1 MHHASTSIICY
12 VHIEQLSILDNLRF
26 LGFELAWRFVTIDR
40 GNEVNSN
47 DVYMMLLAL
56 LVPDSTNMDHW
67 INHWLSETVVVC
79 FKVKVIT
86 TLLVPGLGMAWR
98 SSPIWVSLGVVAGW
112 DQTSRSCLNKF
123 HTTAIASSFLIAY
136 QDFPHI
142 QQSVSFVDPIFVYFV
157 ISIQRGAMLRLCQC
171 QHQRALLHLHWSWE
185 LFWCDVSHL
194 YSQKGT
200 TVDSLMVVTTKLS
213 STAAFVDCAG
223 VLSHCWEA
231 THRVTLALLAPW
243 ILQAKMRNIW
253 KTYCVWQGHVV

>member
-26 LGFELAWRFVTIDR
+26 FGFELAWRFVTIDW

-56 LVPDSTNMDHW
+56 LVPDSTNMDHC

-79 FKVKVIT
+79 FEVKVIT

-123 HTTAIASSFLIAY
+123 HKTAIASSFLIAY

-142 QQSVSFVDPIFVYFV
+142 QQSVSFVDPIFVYLWYLFKGERWGFV
-157 ISIQRGAMLRLCQC
+157 NANTNGRDCTFIGLGSSFDAMFHISTPRKAQLLIHWWLSQANFQALHSWPIVQVFCPTVGKRLIEW
-171 QHQRALLHLHWSWE
+171 RLHS
-185 LFWCDVSHL
+185 
-194 YSQKGT
+194 
-200 TVDSLMVVTTKLS
+200 
-213 STAAFVDCAG
+213 
-223 VLSHCWEA
+223 
-231 THRVTLALLAPW
+231 
-243 ILQAKMRNIW
+243 
-253 KTYCVWQGHVV
+253 

>member
-1 MHHASTSIICY
+1 M
-12 VHIEQLSILDNLRF
+12 VQLSILGF
-26 LGFELAWRFVTIDR
+26 LGLNLHGDSWHCGFNSIDW

-56 LVPDSTNMDHW
+56 LVPDSTNMGHW

-79 FKVKVIT
+79 FEVKVIT

-123 HTTAIASSFLIAY
+123 HTTSIASSILIAY

-142 QQSVSFVDPIFVYFV
+142 QQSVSFVFSPYLYIFWYLFKGERCWGFV
-157 ISIQRGAMLRLCQC
+157 NANTNGGYCTFIGLGSSFDAMFHISTPRKA
-171 QHQRALLHLHWSWE
+171 HLLIHWWLSQPNFQAPLHSSIVQV
-185 LFWCDVSHL
+185 FCP
-194 YSQKGT
+194 
-200 TVDSLMVVTTKLS
+200 TV
-213 STAAFVDCAG
+213 G
-223 VLSHCWEA
+223 EA

-253 KTYCVWQGHVV
+253 KNILRLARTRGLVVCSCFFE

>member
-26 LGFELAWRFVTIDR
+26 FGFELAWRFVTIDW

-79 FKVKVIT
+79 FEVKVIT

-136 QDFPHI
+136 QNFPHI
-142 QQSVSFVDPIFVYFV
+142 QQSVSFVFSPYLYICDIYSKGSDAEALSMPTPTGV
-157 ISIQRGAMLRLCQC
+157 IAPSLVLGALLMRCFTSLLPERHNCWFIDGCHNQTFKHRRIRRLCRC
-171 QHQRALLHLHWSWE
+171 FVPLLGS
-185 LFWCDVSHL
+185 
-194 YSQKGT
+194 
-200 TVDSLMVVTTKLS
+200 DSSSDACTLS
-213 STAAFVDCAG
+213 TMNPTS
-223 VLSHCWEA
+223 
-231 THRVTLALLAPW
+231 
-243 ILQAKMRNIW
+243 
-253 KTYCVWQGHVV
+253 